1 MKKVICAQD
10 IEALAKQGQTSLCT
24 REGIILTPSAKDA
37 AKAKCVTVCPGR
49 PDCVENPCS
58 APACEDEISSELIY
72 SALQVVQ
79 SQGLLD
85 EFCSELSKQLCC
97 FESDSPVKN

>member
-1 MKKVICAQD
+1 MKKVICAED
-10 IEALAKQGQTSLCT
+10 IEALAKQGQKSLCT

-37 AKAKCVTVCPGR
+37 AKAKCVAICPGR
-49 PDCVENPCS
+49 PDCDENPCA
-58 APACEDEISSELIY
+58 APASENEISSELIY

-85 EFCSELSKQLCC
+85 EFCTELSKQLCC
-97 FESDSPVKN
+97 FESDCPVKD